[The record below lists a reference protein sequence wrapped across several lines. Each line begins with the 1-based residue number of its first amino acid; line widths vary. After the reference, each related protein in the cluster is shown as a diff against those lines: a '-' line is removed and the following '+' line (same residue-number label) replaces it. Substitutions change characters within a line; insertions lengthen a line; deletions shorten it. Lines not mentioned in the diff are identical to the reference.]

1 MFACKFAIQLKG
13 KMKTN
18 RIRIGIIG
26 LNPDSHWAS
35 KSHIPA
41 LKFLGDDFEILG
53 VANTTY
59 QSAERAS
66 EAFQIPYAFENAEAL
81 INSPEIDLV
90 IVTVKVPYHFE
101 LVKAALESGKHVY
114 CEHPL
119 GNGLEETRLLAEI
132 AAKQSVVAVVGTQ
145 MVVAPEILYLQQII
159 KDGYVGK
166 VLSTTLIGSGGNWG
180 KETVADLSYLSDK
193 ANGATMLTIPLAHT
207 LAGVT
212 SVLGSFS
219 ELSSKMISNFDTVKV
234 LETGEVKSK
243 TAEDQ
248 IMVIGTLE
256 NGAAISVHYRGGVS
270 RGTNLLWEIN
280 GTEGDIQVR
289 GDLGHGQLMPLSIFG
304 AKGIEKEL
312 QLMKVPAEIMNNFP
326 EDPIVGNVA
335 RIYKLLAGDIK
346 NNTREA
352 PSFDNAVQ
360 LFELLNTIEL
370 SATKFD

>member
-1 MFACKFAIQLKG
+1 
-13 KMKTN
+13 MKTN
-18 RIRIGIIG
+18 RIKVGIIG

-41 LKFLGDDFEILG
+41 LKFLEDDFEILG

-59 QSAERAS
+59 ESAKRAS
-66 EAFQIPYAFENAEAL
+66 EAFQIPYAYPNAETL

-101 LVKAALESGKHVY
+101 LVKAALESGKNVY

-119 GNGLEETRLLAEI
+119 GNGLEETRLLAEM
-132 AAKQSVVAVVGTQ
+132 AAKQNVVSVVGTQ
-145 MVVAPEILYLQQII
+145 MVVAPEILYLKQLINN
-159 KDGYVGK
+159 GYIGK
-166 VLSTTLIGSGGNWG
+166 MLSTTLIGSGGNWG
-180 KETVADLSYLSDK
+180 NETVADLSYLSDK

-212 SVLGSFS
+212 SVLGSFL
-219 ELSSKMISNFDTVKV
+219 ELSSKMTSNFNTVKV
-234 LETGEVKSK
+234 SETGEVKLK

-248 IMVIGTLE
+248 IMIIGTLTG
-256 NGAAISVHYRGGVS
+256 GAAISVHYRGGIS

-289 GDLGHGQLMPLSIFG
+289 GNLGHGQLVPLSIFG
-304 AKGIEKEL
+304 AKGAEKEL

-335 RIYKLLAGDIK
+335 RIYKLLAEDIR
-346 NNTREA
+346 NNTRQA
-352 PSFDNAVQ
+352 PSFDDAVQ
-360 LFELLNTIEL
+360 LFELLNTIDL
-370 SATKFD
+370 SAKNL